1 MMMKEALEGIS
12 KHLLGLLVSAEGPVK
27 KFSHLECVSKIIKL

>member
-1 MMMKEALEGIS
+1 MS

-27 KFSHLECVSKIIKL
+27 KKKFSHLECASKIIKL

>member
-1 MMMKEALEGIS
+1 MS

-27 KFSHLECVSKIIKL
+27 KKKKFSHLECASKIIKL